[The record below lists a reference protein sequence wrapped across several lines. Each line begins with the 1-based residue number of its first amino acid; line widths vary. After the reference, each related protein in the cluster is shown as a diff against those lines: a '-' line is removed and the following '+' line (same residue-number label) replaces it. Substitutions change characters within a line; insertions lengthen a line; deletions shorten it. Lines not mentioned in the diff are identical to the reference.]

1 VIELAISTKAASAAA
16 WCGKILGPRN
26 ILMAAAA
33 FEFPFVLWDV
43 LFGPMSILFRDP
55 LERAEQGVGDVLA
68 KVYFACH
75 PLLALAAMVLAARG
89 RVRHAIVALGAV
101 EAMRWLKLMPSV
113 LQNGLRLEDGWAIQ
127 WTVAQIF
134 VFPLVAACGIAFA
147 ARDERPRLAAAL
159 IAVPTLYNL
168 FGLTVY
174 VLRNLING
182 L

>member
-1 VIELAISTKAASAAA
+1 MR
-16 WCGKILGPRN
+16 GKIPGPRN
-26 ILMAAAA
+26 ILMVAAAI
-33 FEFPFVLWDV
+33 ELIFVLWDV

-68 KVYFACH
+68 KAYFACH
-75 PLLALAAMVLAARG
+75 PLLALAALALAARG
-89 RVRHAIVALGAV
+89 RVRPAIVALGAV

-113 LQNGLRLEDGWAIQ
+113 LQNGLRLEDGFAIQ

-134 VFPLVAACGIAFA
+134 VFPLIAACGIAFA
-147 ARDERPRLAAAL
+147 VRDEQPRFAATL

-168 FGLTVY
+168 FGFTVY
-174 VLRNLING
+174 VLRNLVIG